1 MARVRDIMIDEVE
14 ASARPIYQRFADDY
28 GPFLNQVKVFAHRPA
43 ALRHIMGL
51 LLEMADNPILN
62 KRHLEIAIVT
72 VSAIN
77 RCDYC
82 VAHHG
87 PRLLDFGLSRAV
99 VDHILDDDCPELDP
113 IDRLVRD
120 YAAQVTRDHNRVP
133 DRLFDALRD
142 HFDEAQIVELTLRIT
157 LCTFFNK
164 FNDVMQLEM
173 EDQAAVFAAA
183 TGDTKSA
190 GAG

>member
-1 MARVRDIMIDEVE
+1 MARVRDIGIDEVD
-14 ASARPIYQRFADDY
+14 ATARPVYQRFAAEY
-28 GPFLNQVKVFAHRPA
+28 GPFLNQVKVFAHRPV
-43 ALRHIMGL
+43 ALRHIMGM
-51 LLEMADNPILN
+51 LLEMADQPILD

-82 VAHHG
+82 VAHHA
-87 PRLLDFGLSRAV
+87 PRLVELGLADATIAR
-99 VDHILDDDCPELDP
+99 ILDDDCPGLSP

-120 YAAQVTRDHNRVP
+120 YAAQITRDHNRVG
-133 DRLFDALRD
+133 DALFDQLRA

-164 FNDVMQLEM
+164 FNDVMQLDM
-173 EDQAAVFAAA
+173 EEEAAVFHHEH
-183 TGDTKSA
+183 GTKASL
-190 GAG
+190 

>member
-14 ASARPIYQRFADDY
+14 VSARPIYQRFADDY

-173 EDQAAVFAAA
+173 EDQAAVFAAV
-183 TGDTKSA
+183 GDTKSA
-190 GAG
+190 ELG

>member
-183 TGDTKSA
+183 GDTKSA
-190 GAG
+190 EAG

>member
-142 HFDEAQIVELTLRIT
+142 HFDEAQIVELTLRIA

-183 TGDTKSA
+183 GDTKSA
-190 GAG
+190 ELG

>member
-183 TGDTKSA
+183 GDTKSA
-190 GAG
+190 ELG

>member
-28 GPFLNQVKVFAHRPA
+28 GSFLNQVKVFAHRPA

-183 TGDTKSA
+183 GDTKSA
-190 GAG
+190 ELG